1 MFFGGYMKKIGNFF
15 GSIWRWF
22 KETAW
27 IQIILLVGVVVGVV
41 LCINPVVNGI
51 KGLIESNKTVT
62 FYKDN
67 RITYDQYTQYVSE
80 QENGEENQ
88 FIVLFY
94 SDTCSHCEKIQKYV
108 RDFYKEND
116 TQTIYT
122 INISDDEYITTSDK
136 QVLGDTFAPIYNNMA
151 AEEKNEDYETY
162 PVEENIV
169 TPTFVVV
176 RDGGPMKVILGVPEE
191 KADLFEAIY
200 DMLDINN

>member
-1 MFFGGYMKKIGNFF
+1 MKKIGNFF

-27 IQIILLVGVVVGVV
+27 IQIILLVGLVVGVV

-51 KGLIESNKTVT
+51 TKLIESNKTVT

-67 RITYDQYTQYVSE
+67 RITYAQYDEYVKG
-80 QENGEENQ
+80 QESGNENQ

-94 SDTCSHCEKIQKYV
+94 SDTCTHCEAIQKSV

-116 TQTIYT
+116 TQKIYT
-122 INISDDEYITTSDK
+122 INISDEDYITESEK
-136 QVLGDTFAPIYNNMA
+136 SILGEDFAPVYNNMA
-151 AEEKNEDYETY
+151 AEEKNEDYPTY
-162 PVEENIV
+162 PVAEKIV

-176 RDGGPMKVILGVPEE
+176 RDGGPIKVILGVPET
-191 KADLFEAIY
+191 KDGVFEALY
-200 DMLDINN
+200 DMLDIKD